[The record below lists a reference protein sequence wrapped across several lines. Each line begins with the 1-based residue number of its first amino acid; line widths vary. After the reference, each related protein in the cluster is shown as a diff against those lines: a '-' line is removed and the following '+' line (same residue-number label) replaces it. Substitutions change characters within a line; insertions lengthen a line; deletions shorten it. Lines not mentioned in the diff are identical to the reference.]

1 VSNTM
6 WHRILIGLLVS
17 LAASGTVRADVEVG
31 DAPPADVL
39 GVDNKGADVTLSAQ
53 RGKVVVLSF
62 WASWCTY
69 CLKELPVLEKVQR
82 VLGKDRIEVI
92 AVNIDH
98 DRGAF
103 LKMRR
108 QLRDFEFTMA
118 RDEKEIAAHEFGVK
132 ALPFLVMVDKGGR
145 VAHVHK
151 GYSEKQLDGFVEE
164 INSLLDAPA
173 ESATPKI
180 AGS

>member
-1 VSNTM
+1 MLHKLLLALAVAFAT
-6 WHRILIGLLVS
+6 IG
-17 LAASGTVRADVEVG
+17 AARAEVVG
-31 DAPPADVL
+31 PRTAPPDVVGVDGNGADVL
-39 GVDNKGADVTLSAQ
+39 VSSHH
-53 RGKVVVLSF
+53 GKVVVLSF

-92 AVNIDH
+92 AINIDH